1 MQRIK
6 PSKCFAVSFNLVVAD
21 AIGCVEFQVLGHP
34 YLVADSRVLINLAI
48 AGIGKGATV
57 RFSVG
62 VHTVCRANHR
72 RIEGV
77 NGLIRSGGTA
87 VETGGKQCG

>member
-1 MQRIK
+1 MQRIES
-6 PSKCFAVSFNLVVAD
+6 SKCITKSFNFPIAQTVRRIKFKV
-21 AIGCVEFQVLGHP
+21 FGHP
-34 YLVADSRVLINLAI
+34 YLVSDRCVLINLTI
-48 AGIGKGATV
+48 AGIGKGTTV

-77 NGLIRSGGTA
+77 NGLLGRGGTI
-87 VETGGKQCG
+87 VTGGKQCD